1 MSESEHPDKPGEP
14 SGFLVTAIRKIL
26 RPLVRLMLSQQIT
39 YPFLIN
45 HLKSLYVEVAESEFD
60 VPGKRQ
66 SDSRI
71 TLLTGVHRKDVKRLR
86 SEDSE
91 QPLIAKTT
99 SLGAQVI
106 AWWMGSPQYCHDD
119 GSPKALPLRASA
131 SGKGD
136 PDGAYFDDLVTE
148 VCRQDIRPRVILDE
162 WLRLGIA
169 HQDDQE
175 RVVLNTGAF
184 TPDEG
189 FEEKVFFFGKNIQD
203 HIDAGAQ
210 NLMGIKPAHFDRSV
224 YYDKLSTESIEELR
238 ELANEIGMQALIR
251 MNSQALALQQR
262 DATHTKSESEAKYRM
277 NFGIFHYNDRH
288 NQNTGDEQNG

>member
-1 MSESEHPDKPGEP
+1 MSESQHPDKPGEP
-14 SGFLVTAIRKIL
+14 SGILVTAIRKIL
-26 RPLVRLMLSQQIT
+26 RPLVRLMLAKQIT

-45 HLKSLYVEVAESEFD
+45 HLKSLYVEVAESEFQ
-60 VPGKRQ
+60 VAGKRQ

-86 SEDSE
+86 GEDSE
-91 QPLIAKTT
+91 QPVVAKTS

-106 AWWMGSPQYCHDD
+106 AWWMGSSQYCHED
-119 GSPKALPLRASA
+119 GSPRALPLRAISANKDDA
-131 SGKGD
+131 SGV
-136 PDGAYFDDLVTE
+136 YFEDLVTE

-169 HQDDQE
+169 HLDEQE

-184 TPDEG
+184 TPEEG

-203 HIDAGAQ
+203 HIEAGAQ

-224 YYDKLSTESIEELR
+224 YYDQLTTESIDELR

-262 DATHTKSESEAKYRM
+262 DAKHKNAASTAKYRM

>member
-1 MSESEHPDKPGEP
+1 M
-14 SGFLVTAIRKIL
+14 
-26 RPLVRLMLSQQIT
+26 RLMLAKQIT

-45 HLKSLYVEVAESEFD
+45 HLKSLYVEVAESEFQ
-60 VPGKRQ
+60 VAGKRQ

-86 SEDSE
+86 GEDSE
-91 QPLIAKTT
+91 QPVVAKTS

-106 AWWMGSPQYCHDD
+106 AWWMGSSQYCHED
-119 GSPKALPLRASA
+119 GSPRALPLRAISANKDDA
-131 SGKGD
+131 SGV
-136 PDGAYFDDLVTE
+136 YFEDLVTE

-169 HQDDQE
+169 HLDEQE

-184 TPDEG
+184 TPEEG

-203 HIDAGAQ
+203 HIEAGAQ

-224 YYDKLSTESIEELR
+224 YYDQLTTESIDELR

-262 DATHTKSESEAKYRM
+262 DAKHKNAASTAKYRM

>member
-1 MSESEHPDKPGEP
+1 MSDSQHPDNPGQP
-14 SGFLVTAIRKIL
+14 SGILVTAIRKIL
-26 RPLVRLMLSQQIT
+26 RPLVRLMLSKQIT

-45 HLKSLYVEVAESEFD
+45 HLKSLYVEVADSEFS

-91 QPLIAKTT
+91 QPVIAKTS

-106 AWWMGSPQYCHDD
+106 AWWMGSPQYRNED
-119 GSPKALPLRASA
+119 GSPRALPLRAIS
-131 SGKGD
+131 SNPQD
-136 PDGAYFDDLVTE
+136 SDTAYFEDLVTE

-169 HQDDQE
+169 HQDDQQ

-184 TPDEG
+184 TPEEG

-203 HIDAGAQ
+203 HMEAGAQ
-210 NLMGIKPAHFDRSV
+210 NLLGIKPPHFDRSV
-224 YYDKLSTESIEELR
+224 YYDQLSTESIDELR

-251 MNSQALALQQR
+251 MNTQALALQQR
-262 DATHTKSESEAKYRM
+262 DATHNKDDSKAKYRM

-288 NQNTGDEQNG
+288 NQNAGEEQNG

>member
-1 MSESEHPDKPGEP
+1 MSESKLPDKPGEP
-14 SGFLVTAIRKIL
+14 SGILVTAIRKIL

-45 HLKSLYVEVAESEFD
+45 QLKSLYVEVAESEFN
-60 VPGKRQ
+60 VAGKRQ

-71 TLLTGVHRKDVKRLR
+71 TMLTGVHRKDVKRLR
-86 SEDSE
+86 NEESE
-91 QPLIAKTT
+91 QPVIAKTT

-106 AWWMGSPQYCHDD
+106 AWWMGSPQYCHAD
-119 GSPKALPLRASA
+119 GSPKALPLRATAADDDGDNSA
-131 SGKGD
+131 C
-136 PDGAYFDDLVTE
+136 FEDLVTD

-169 HQDDQE
+169 HQDAQQ

-184 TPDEG
+184 TPDKG
-189 FEEKVFFFGKNIQD
+189 FDEKAFFFGKNIQD

-224 YYDKLSTESIEELR
+224 YYDKLSSESIEELR

-251 MNSQALALQQR
+251 MNSQALTLQQR
-262 DATHTKSESEAKYRM
+262 DATHTKGGSAGKYRM

>member
-1 MSESEHPDKPGEP
+1 M
-14 SGFLVTAIRKIL
+14 
-26 RPLVRLMLSQQIT
+26 RLMLSQQIT

-45 HLKSLYVEVAESEFD
+45 HLKSLYVEVAESEFT
-60 VPGKRQ
+60 VAGKRQ

-86 SEDSE
+86 GEDGV
-91 QPLIAKTT
+91 QPVIAKTS

-106 AWWMGSPQYCHDD
+106 AWWMGSPQYRHED

-131 SGKGD
+131 GGKAASASNESGNKD
-136 PDGAYFDDLVTE
+136 TADGTYFEDLVTE

-169 HQDDQE
+169 HLDEKD

-184 TPDEG
+184 TPEEG

-203 HIDAGAQ
+203 HMDAGAQ

-238 ELANEIGMQALIR
+238 ELANEVGMQALIR

-262 DATHTKSESEAKYRM
+262 DARHKNAESKAKYRM